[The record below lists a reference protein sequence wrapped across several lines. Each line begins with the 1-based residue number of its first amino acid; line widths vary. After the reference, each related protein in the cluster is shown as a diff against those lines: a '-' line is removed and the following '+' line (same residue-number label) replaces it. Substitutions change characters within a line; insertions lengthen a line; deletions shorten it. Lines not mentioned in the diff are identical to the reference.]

1 MTYMELVQIVYNLL
15 LVGGALLT
23 IVVSI
28 SYLLSRSKR
37 KDVKNSS
44 YNIPPAVIAKRN
56 PIILAQE
63 QIPNVKP
70 AQVKDVKVYSIDSR
84 VYKDVKVLRK
94 PTVSKREINETIWN
108 ETITSRTKLNGKRYT
123 VVNED
128 MKKTNKAYIFNL

>member
-1 MTYMELVQIVYNLL
+1 MELVQIVYNLL

-37 KDVKNSS
+37 KDIKNSS

-56 PIILAQE
+56 PIILVQE
-63 QIPNVKP
+63 QIPNVKSSP
-70 AQVKDVKVYSIDSR
+70 FKEVKVYPIDSR

-108 ETITSRTKLNGKRYT
+108 ETLISTRTKFNGKRYT